1 MVSSVSPDENRDER
15 EQDCLQETNGD
26 PERDAHV
33 RPESNLR
40 IQMAREWVNL
50 GGD

>member
-1 MVSSVSPDENRDER
+1 MVSSVSQDENRDER
-15 EQDCLQETNGD
+15 EQDCLRQTIGD
-26 PERDAHV
+26 SERDAYH
-33 RPESNLR
+33 RPETNLR

>member
-1 MVSSVSPDENRDER
+1 MVSSVWQDQNRDER
-15 EQDCLQETNGD
+15 EQDCKRQTTVDSEPEDHRGPET
-26 PERDAHV
+26 
-33 RPESNLR
+33 NLR